1 MKYNPIERNMEEEKM
16 VKRRKVQPTKEMVS
30 YMDPVEKLLAFANR
44 TEDDFLNMQS
54 SEEQEQKEHDEG
66 RERETTTPQSNI
78 KIMMDDN
85 LKLYYSQLRQ
95 PKADTDNSFAIL
107 NIPEKHARESLY
119 PSHSNNVKNSSSSSS
134 NSNTTPVSAVPFFRT
149 VNFNPK
155 PASTYT
161 FDEYLSYDEEE
172 CESPLSN
179 PDSSIDSPLTSSS
192 DSEDSPIMAKSKL
205 SSPFSN
211 FNFNKKMS
219 FHYRRNDNLNLSLN
233 QSSQPESMDVF
244 KALNKRCI
252 LNGKASEMVSTGNLL
267 INDFFL

>member
-16 VKRRKVQPTKEMVS
+16 VKRRKVQPIKEMVS

-54 SEEQEQKEHDEG
+54 SEEQEQQEHDEG
-66 RERETTTPQSNI
+66 VETTTPQFNI
-78 KIMMDDN
+78 KRMMDDN
-85 LKLYYSQLRQ
+85 LKLYYSQLRS
-95 PKADTDNSFAIL
+95 PKTDTDNSFASL
-107 NIPEKHARESLY
+107 NIPENHGGENSY
-119 PSHSNNVKNSSSSSS
+119 PNSNNVKSSSS
-134 NSNTTPVSAVPFFRT
+134 NSSNANTTPVSAVPFFRT

-179 PDSSIDSPLTSSS
+179 PDSSIDSPLNSSS
-192 DSEDSPIMAKSKL
+192 DSEDSPIMAKTKL